1 MSVKLTIQNC
11 IPSRDDGGRCK
22 VSEIT
27 AGAKSRKFV
36 GSTMTSPQRYLTRC
50 EEYVW
55 RRDSP

>member
-27 AGAKSRKFV
+27 AGAKVAQVCGLHNDVTAALSDA
-36 GSTMTSPQRYLTRC
+36 M
-50 EEYVW
+50 
-55 RRDSP
+55 